1 MRQSEHS
8 KVGLHARQSD
18 GRETWLSWRLAA
30 YGARFALF
38 LSFVAGVANAEVA
51 RQVRPVLG
59 KPSTESLVGITKE
72 WKVVFRHEL
81 SRRTMHI
88 NELVTWGALRDRDAG
103 THVVLSCGS
112 ILVGD
117 VTAID
122 DEAVTFAGRL
132 WPETKL
138 PRGRVRGIVLRPPL
152 DLLQRDLLFDKVR
165 ERGRPD
171 DQLLLDNGDR
181 LSGQLAASVQAPGGA
196 VQIESFPWRVP
207 RATQTSPIPASRVVA
222 LLFQSGPEEPR
233 AIDESKSA
241 APRAEQRVMVGF
253 SDSSHLVVEQIER
266 DGDALRMKL
275 IDGAELKCER
285 ALPAPDGPWQDVVL
299 LQPLPSNAMY
309 LSDLDPLGHKHVP
322 LFELD
327 WSFSR
332 NANVEGGRLRHAGA
346 VYTKGIG
353 MHSTARLA
361 FELTEPYKWFDAE
374 LAIDQRAGREGSVIY
389 RVYVQREG
397 DAWSKAYEST
407 VVRGAQPVVEMHVDI
422 RGAVR
427 LALIVD
433 SADRLDVWDH
443 ANWLNAR
450 LVR

>member
-165 ERGRPD
+165 ERGRSD

-285 ALPAPDGPWQDVVL
+285 I
-299 LQPLPSNAMY
+299 
-309 LSDLDPLGHKHVP
+309 
-322 LFELD
+322 
-327 WSFSR
+327 
-332 NANVEGGRLRHAGA
+332 AGA
-346 VYTKGIG
+346 RWTL
-353 MHSTARLA
+353 ARCRLA
-361 FELTEPYKWFDAE
+361 ATTAQQCDV
-374 LAIDQRAGREGSVIY
+374 SVRSRPIGTQT
-389 RVYVQREG
+389 RTAFR
-397 DAWSKAYEST
+397 
-407 VVRGAQPVVEMHVDI
+407 
-422 RGAVR
+422 
-427 LALIVD
+427 
-433 SADRLDVWDH
+433 
-443 ANWLNAR
+443 AR
-450 LVR
+450 LVFFSKCECRGWPTTSCRRGVHKRNWHAQHRSTGF